1 MGMTYWL
8 EKAEAEVTRLRT
20 GMGRRRFLLTSL
32 AGVLAAPL
40 SAETQQTRK
49 MPRIGILTL
58 ASSASTPILEAFR
71 GALREIGYVESQNIV
86 LEFRFAH
93 GRPDTLASLAAE
105 LVRQDLDIIVAD
117 GGQAALA
124 AKRATHRIPI
134 VMGAVGDPIK
144 VGLVAS
150 LARPGANVTG
160 LTLLSVELSS
170 KRLELLREAIP
181 NASRVAVLWN
191 PSNPAGRDYLLQ
203 TKGAARGLG
212 VELAAVEVRGASDLD
227 SALEAVA
234 AARPS
239 ALISLADATLWNQR
253 RRVVD
258 FALRKRIPALF
269 PEREFADD
277 GGLMAYGPNVP
288 ANFRRAA
295 VYVDKILKGARPAD
309 LPVEEPTKF
318 ELIINLKTARALGLT
333 IPPSLLARAD
343 QVIE

>member
-1 MGMTYWL
+1 M
-8 EKAEAEVTRLRT
+8 
-20 GMGRRRFLLTSL
+20 RRIGL
-32 AGVLAAPL
+32 AVVLAVIFLAPL
-40 SAETQQTRK
+40 AVGAQQGGK
-49 MPRIGILTL
+49 VPRVGILTL
-58 ASSASTPILEAFR
+58 ASSASTPILQAFR
-71 GALREIGYVESQNIV
+71 DGLRELGYVESQNIA

-93 GRPDTLASLAAE
+93 GRPETLASLAAE
-105 LVRQDLDIIVAD
+105 LVRQGMDVIVAD

-124 AKRATHRIPI
+124 AKSVTQRIPI
-134 VMGAVGDPIK
+134 VMGAVGDPVK
-144 VGLVAS
+144 VGLVTS
-150 LARPGANVTG
+150 LARPGTNVTG

-181 NASRVAVLWN
+181 YASRVAVLWN
-191 PSNPAGRDYLLQ
+191 PSNPAGQDYLQQ
-203 TKGAARGLG
+203 TKSAARVLG
-212 VELAAVEVRGASDLD
+212 MELAAVEARGANDLD
-227 SALEAVA
+227 LALETVA

-239 ALISLADATLWNQR
+239 ALISLADATLWNHR

-288 ANFRRAA
+288 ANFRRAS

-309 LPVEEPTKF
+309 LPVEEPTTF
-318 ELIINLKTARALGLT
+318 ELVINLKTAKTLGLT
-333 IPPSLLARAD
+333 IPPSLLQRAD

>member
-1 MGMTYWL
+1 MMD
-8 EKAEAEVTRLRT
+8 
-20 GMGRRRFLLTSL
+20 RRRFLLTSL
-32 AGVLAAPL
+32 AGALAAPL
-40 SAETQQTRK
+40 AAEAQPARK
-49 MPRIGILTL
+49 VPRIGILTL
-58 ASSASTPILEAFR
+58 ASSASTPILQAFR
-71 GALREIGYVESQNIV
+71 DGLRELGYVESQNMA

-93 GRPDTLASLAAE
+93 GRPDTLVSLAAE
-105 LVRQDLDIIVAD
+105 LVRQDMDVIVAD

-124 AKRATHRIPI
+124 AKSVTQRIPI
-134 VMGAVGDPIK
+134 VMGAVGDPVK
-144 VGLVAS
+144 VGLVTS
-150 LARPGANVTG
+150 LARPGTNVTG

-181 NASRVAVLWN
+181 YASRVAVLWN
-191 PSNPAGRDYLLQ
+191 PGNPAGKDYLEQ
-203 TKGAARGLG
+203 TKGAARVLG
-212 VELAAVEVRGASDLD
+212 VEIAAVEARGASDLD
-227 SALEAVA
+227 AALEAVA

-239 ALISLADATLWNQR
+239 ALISLADATLWNHR

-295 VYVDKILKGARPAD
+295 VYVDKILKGAKPAD

-318 ELIINLKTARALGLT
+318 ELVINLKTAKALGLT

-343 QVIE
+343 QVIQ